1 MSNVSIAG
9 YAGWP
14 VYDAFLIM
22 SLSGW
27 PVYNPNPL
35 RSNPNLKK
43 PVSGLC
49 RVHGLGRT
57 LTPLIKYNPRVKS
70 FVIYLFHAIREIIS
84 SFSFFVKSS
93 HLFRKEKSHDTFSVD
108 PFSFFHG
115 FIFFYFYIVTTFQL
129 MGLIFFTKIIIII
142 IIIIINLP
150 NVLVW

>member
-1 MSNVSIAG
+1 MSNVFIAG
-9 YAGWP
+9 YASWP
-14 VYDAFLIM
+14 AYDIFLIM
-22 SLSGW
+22 LLSGW
-27 PVYNPNPL
+27 PVYDPNPL

-70 FVIYLFHAIREIIS
+70 FVFYPFHAIREIIS

-115 FIFFYFYIVTTFQL
+115 FIFFFLIVTTFQL

-142 IIIIINLP
+142 YIYI
-150 NVLVW
+150 

>member
-1 MSNVSIAG
+1 MSNVSITG

-43 PVSGLC
+43 PVSSLC
-49 RVHGLGRT
+49 RVHGLDRI
-57 LTPLIKYNPRVKS
+57 LTPLIKYNTRVKS
-70 FVIYLFHAIREIIS
+70 FVFYLFHAIREIIS

-93 HLFRKEKSHDTFSVD
+93 HLFRKEKSHGTFSVD
-108 PFSFFHG
+108 PFSLFHG

-142 IIIIINLP
+142 IVRSPIVTQTQNE
-150 NVLVW
+150 